1 MSKVKAKTA
10 MKMVPKNVVKQDVK
24 MAEIKKMAE
33 RVKNWGKWGPDDE
46 LGTLNYVKPADL
58 LQAAALVKNGKS
70 FSLGLD
76 FNQNGPQRTGWG
88 GRFNPI
94 HTMLA
99 TGTDAVAGR
108 HDKAGL
114 RYADDMVT
122 MPLQCGTQ
130 WDGLGPHLL
139 RRKNVERLRRA
150 ARRLHRRQEKRH
162 PQDARQHD
170 RPRRAARHSA
180 LPGRRLSRRRLR
192 HRQRGTRCVRESAGR
207 GGASAAIS

>member
-1 MSKVKAKTA
+1 MSQAATKTP
-10 MKMVPKNVVKQDVK
+10 MKMVPKNVVRQDVT
-24 MAEIKKMAE
+24 MAAIKTMAE

-46 LGTLNYVKPADL
+46 IGTLNYVQPADL
-58 LQAAALVKNGKS
+58 TAAAALVKKGKS

-76 FNQNGPQRTGWG
+76 FNQDGPQRTGWG

-130 WDGLGPHLL
+130 WDGLAHIFYEIG
-139 RRKNVERLRRA
+139 RA
-150 ARRLHRRQEKRH
+150 H
-162 PQDARQHD
+162 
-170 RPRRAARHSA
+170 
-180 LPGRRLSRRRLR
+180 
-192 HRQRGTRCVRESAGR
+192 V
-207 GGASAAIS
+207 